1 MTLYQACRACNYR
14 RVWEWKSQSL
24 STLGFESIALLLY
37 HRLLSK
43 YMTYSQNIFA
53 MSFSIVQGFGVY
65 VRDIITFL
73 KMLMQLRLDVEIEE
87 FF

>member
-1 MTLYQACRACNYR
+1 
-14 RVWEWKSQSL
+14 
-24 STLGFESIALLLY
+24 
-37 HRLLSK
+37 
-43 YMTYSQNIFA
+43 MTYSQNIFA